1 MVKSVGMKVGDTLI
15 EVMFAVA
22 IFSLV
27 AISAV
32 AVMNSGVTNTQSAL
46 EATMARTE
54 IDAQAEALRF
64 IQSSYNAERTE
75 DDNNSYYAQLWKAI
89 IALANDATADVTQYA
104 PMNCAELYDN
114 DSAKGI
120 LRQHGFVIN
129 TRKLG
134 STDDANDALIKDR
147 SRFYEPA
154 IYPRIIYDDD
164 VLLSDITESD
174 AQRVEGIY
182 VTAVKDPGSTTVR
195 PGGTDKDGS
204 VYYDFYIR
212 TCWYAPGKDIP
223 TTLSTVIRLYDPDMQ
238 VVEQ

>member
-1 MVKSVGMKVGDTLI
+1 MVKSVGFRAGDTLI

-32 AVMNSGVTNTQSAL
+32 AVMNSGVSNTQSTL
-46 EATMARTE
+46 EATMARSE

-64 IQSSYNAERTE
+64 IQSSYNAERTDGE
-75 DDNNSYYAQLWKAI
+75 NDSYYARLWHAI
-89 IALANDATADVTQYA
+89 VAQANEPDIDLTQYA
-104 PMNCAELYDN
+104 PTNCAVLYDN
-114 DSAKGI
+114 ESSQGI

-129 TRKLG
+129 VRKLG
-134 STDDANDALIKDR
+134 STDNISDALVTERAK
-147 SRFYEPA
+147 FYSPA
-154 IYPRIIYDDD
+154 IYPRIIYNDDAM
-164 VLLSDITESD
+164 LSDLNAGEV
-174 AQRVEGIY
+174 QRVEGLY

-195 PGGTDKDGS
+195 VGGTEKNGS

-223 TTLSTVIRLYDPDMQ
+223 TTISTVIRLYDPDMQ
-238 VVEQ
+238 VVQQ

>member
-1 MVKSVGMKVGDTLI
+1 MVKSVGMKAGDTLI

-32 AVMNSGVTNTQSAL
+32 AVMNSGVSNTQSAL
-46 EATMARTE
+46 ESTMARNE

-64 IQSSYNAERTE
+64 IQSSYNAEH
-75 DDNNSYYAQLWKAI
+75 DSSSDSYYGQLWHSI
-89 IALANDATADVTQYA
+89 IALANEADPDVTQYS
-104 PMNCAELYDN
+104 PMSCAELYND

-120 LRQHGFVIN
+120 LRQRGFVIN

-134 STDDANDALIKDR
+134 STDDPNDALVRERAK
-147 SRFYEPA
+147 FYSPS

-164 VLLSDITESD
+164 AMLSDLNAGE

-195 PGGTDKDGS
+195 PGGTEKNGS

-212 TCWYAPGKDIP
+212 TCWYAPGKDLP
-223 TTLSTVIRLYDPDMQ
+223 TTISTVIRLYDPDMV
-238 VVEQ
+238 VVEQN